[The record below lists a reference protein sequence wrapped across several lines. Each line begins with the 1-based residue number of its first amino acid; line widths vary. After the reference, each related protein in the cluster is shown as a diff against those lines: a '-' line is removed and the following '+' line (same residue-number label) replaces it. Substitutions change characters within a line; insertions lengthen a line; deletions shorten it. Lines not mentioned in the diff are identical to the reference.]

1 MRNLLALLLLLTPAW
16 AGRVYTD
23 GTFDSVSWEE
33 VVIRNDSNGVT
44 YFAQQELSGGN
55 PGAHWSVGSS
65 IPSVPAGTNNTV
77 VVAFLNPAFTWDPA
91 TDGLIASMQFS
102 FDLKRFSSTGY
113 DPAFGGFF
121 RPVIRQD
128 GTVYSLTTDFREA
141 PADWTQ
147 FDFALTPGS
156 PWTSFSGG
164 LTPDF
169 TVNGGL
175 IEFGFRVNMGGGCSG
190 ASGNCLESSL
200 ISGLDNYS
208 ARIAGVSEPGPGGEI
223 PEPGTVA
230 LLGAGLF
237 GMLLVR
243 RRVA

>member
-200 ISGLDNYS
+200 I
-208 ARIAGVSEPGPGGEI
+208 
-223 PEPGTVA
+223 
-230 LLGAGLF
+230 
-237 GMLLVR
+237 
-243 RRVA
+243 